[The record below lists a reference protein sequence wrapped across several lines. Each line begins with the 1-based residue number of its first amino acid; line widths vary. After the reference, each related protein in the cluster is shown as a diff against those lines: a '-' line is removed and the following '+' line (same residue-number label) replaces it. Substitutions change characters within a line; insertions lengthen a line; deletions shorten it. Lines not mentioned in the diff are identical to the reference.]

1 MKNLSKREH
10 DFLYS
15 LLNQPINHL
24 SFRIIV
30 LKFNAM
36 KLLITN
42 IWEVAKREATRMSSR
57 GLYIIVVLILPILSI
72 LFFSSLLKEGVPTKM
87 PIAIV
92 DLDHTA
98 TSRKIART
106 IDVTPLT
113 KVTEYLQS
121 ETEAMSELRTGNI
134 YGFVI
139 LPQNLQ
145 TDIFASHQPVISY
158 YYHNGFLIAGG
169 LMQNDLT
176 LILHTLSG
184 GINIQKREE
193 MGQPED
199 YILSQVQP
207 IQLNTHQLFNPS
219 ASYPVY
225 ISTIILPI
233 MLQLFILLMTVY
245 CIGIEIKEYTS
256 REWLRLSDKSI
267 VIALTGKLLPY
278 TIIFFIMMMF
288 QNFMLYKVM
297 HIPMHTSLGWLML
310 GSLMFVLAYQAIGI
324 FCIGLLPMMRHSL
337 NLAAFYGILA
347 LTLCGFSFPID
358 AMPPV
363 FQYWA
368 SSFPVRHYMH
378 IFQSQI
384 LAGFELKYSIVS
396 YLYLLIF
403 LFLPLTIIRRLKSAL
418 IYQNFIEN
426 VHKT

>member
-1 MKNLSKREH
+1 
-10 DFLYS
+10 
-15 LLNQPINHL
+15 
-24 SFRIIV
+24 
-30 LKFNAM
+30 M
-36 KLLITN
+36 KLLITR
-42 IWEVAKREATRMSSR
+42 IREVAKREVNRISSR
-57 GLYIIVVLILPILSI
+57 GLYIIVVLILPVLSI
-72 LFFSSLLKEGVPTKM
+72 LFFCSLLKEGVPTKM

-92 DLDHTA
+92 DLDQTA
-98 TSRKIART
+98 TSHKIALT
-106 IDVTPLT
+106 IDVTPLS

-139 LPQNLQ
+139 LPKDLQ
-145 TDIFASHQPVISY
+145 TDILVSNQPVISY

-184 GINIQKREE
+184 GINIQKREA

-199 YILSQVQP
+199 YIQSQVQP
-207 IQLNTHQLFNPS
+207 VHLNMHQLFNPT

-225 ISTIILPI
+225 ITTIILPI
-233 MLQLFILLMTVY
+233 MLQLFILLITVY
-245 CIGIEIKEYTS
+245 SIGIEIKESTS
-256 REWLRLSDKSI
+256 HEWLHLSDKSI
-267 VIALTGKLLPY
+267 AIALTGKLLPY
-278 TIIFFIMMMF
+278 TVAFFIIMMF
-288 QNFMLYKVM
+288 QNFMLYKIM
-297 HIPMHTSLGWLML
+297 HIPMHTSVGWLMT
-310 GSLMFVLAYQAIGI
+310 GSLLFVLSYQAIGL

-337 NLAAFYGILA
+337 NMAAFYGILA

-358 AMPPV
+358 SMPPA

-368 SSFPVRHYMH
+368 RGFPVRHYMH

-384 LAGFELKYSIVS
+384 LAGFELRYSISS
-396 YLYLLIF
+396 YLYLILF
-403 LFLPLTIIRRLKSAL
+403 LLLPLTILSRLKSAL